1 MAWIELLQTMN
12 NDEIDDLAHV
22 ELAYHDVMIALNLCL
37 HIFLL
42 YFSLIF
48 SIIFNFLVLILK

>member
-1 MAWIELLQTMN
+1 MDRMHSYLLQTKN

-22 ELAYHDVMIALNLCL
+22 ELANHDVMIAFKLCL

-42 YFSLIF
+42 YFALF
-48 SIIFNFLVLILK
+48 SSITF